1 MMIECEGVFSQAIIG
16 GKENVFKKK
25 NPFFRIG

>member
-1 MMIECEGVFSQAIIG
+1 MIECEHVFSQAILG